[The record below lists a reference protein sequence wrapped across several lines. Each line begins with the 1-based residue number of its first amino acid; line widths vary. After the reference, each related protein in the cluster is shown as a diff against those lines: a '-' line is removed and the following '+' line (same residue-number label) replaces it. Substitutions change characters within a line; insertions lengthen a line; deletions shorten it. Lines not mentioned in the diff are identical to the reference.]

1 MTHIDDR
8 VPCVVLQVLDLGAIA
23 AAGERCID
31 KIVVVEETEKDER
44 IECHH
49 RYVAKIRPVSLTRRA

>member
-1 MTHIDDR
+1 M
-8 VPCVVLQVLDLGAIA
+8 LDLGAIA

-49 RYVAKIRPVSLTRRA
+49 RYVFKIYLGYVAKKDIS

>member
-1 MTHIDDR
+1 M
-8 VPCVVLQVLDLGAIA
+8 DLGAIA

-49 RYVAKIRPVSLTRRA
+49 RYVFKNQI

>member
-1 MTHIDDR
+1 M
-8 VPCVVLQVLDLGAIA
+8 DLGAIA

-49 RYVAKIRPVSLTRRA
+49 RYNITKIWDTHM

>member
-1 MTHIDDR
+1 M
-8 VPCVVLQVLDLGAIA
+8 LDLGAIA

-49 RYVAKIRPVSLTRRA
+49 RYVLFSKYYASLK